1 MQPRSITALVGTGG
15 GTGVGAGVGTGVGA
29 AVVTF
34 MQRSKFGSH
43 TSSAAQHTPM
53 LIPAQHVLPAGQHVA
68 PCVNDDA
75 WQHVDPASQQKAEL
89 FAPGPNSP
97 QHDCDAAQG
106 AELLKYVQHLSPE
119 LLGMH
124 RGDIPPAPQQSSSS
138 VQFKPDAFTPEALT
152 PDTPELLTPEPLT
165 LGAFHAGQFGTGVG
179 AGVGTGVGA
188 AVVTFMQRSK
198 FGSHTSSAAQHTPML
213 IPAQHVLPA
222 GQHVAPCVNDDAWQ
236 HVEFASQ
243 QKAELL
249 APGPNS
255 PQHDCDAAQG
265 AELLKY
271 VQHLSP
277 ELLGMHCGNIP
288 PAPQQ
293 SSSAAQFTPDE
304 FAPEGFHAG
313 QFGDGGGRHFAV
325 VNSNW
330 FGTPFTVVNHIQLS
344 EFALCTHVAAE
355 VGSLLSQ
362 ELRVC
367 IVAAKATP
375 SSQVVVPAAG
385 RWNAAYV
392 WLFTSELPWYRFSV
406 VPDGVDVRS

>member
-1 MQPRSITALVGTGG
+1 V
-15 GTGVGAGVGTGVGA
+15 
-29 AVVTF
+29 
-34 MQRSKFGSH
+34 
-43 TSSAAQHTPM
+43 
-53 LIPAQHVLPAGQHVA
+53 PAGQHVA

-75 WQHVDPASQQKAEL
+75 WQHVEFASQQKAEL

-124 RGDIPPAPQQSSSS
+124 RG
-138 VQFKPDAFTPEALT
+138 
-152 PDTPELLTPEPLT
+152 
-165 LGAFHAGQFGTGVG
+165 
-179 AGVGTGVGA
+179 
-188 AVVTFMQRSK
+188 
-198 FGSHTSSAAQHTPML
+198 
-213 IPAQHVLPA
+213 
-222 GQHVAPCVNDDAWQ
+222 
-236 HVEFASQ
+236 
-243 QKAELL
+243 
-249 APGPNS
+249 
-255 PQHDCDAAQG
+255 
-265 AELLKY
+265 
-271 VQHLSP
+271 
-277 ELLGMHCGNIP
+277 NIP

-293 SSSAAQFTPDE
+293 SSSAAQFTPT
-304 FAPEGFHAG
+304 AFHAG
-313 QFGDGGGRHFAV
+313 QFGDAGGRHLAV

-367 IVAAKATP
+367 IVAANATP

-385 RWNAAYV
+385 RWNAAYC
-392 WLFTSELPWYRFSV
+392 WRFTNVAPLYRSSV